1 MKTFKKLYFLLN
13 IQQRKRAGLLLI
25 MILFMGILDMIGVAS
40 VMPFIAVLT
49 NPNLIETNIILKYIY
64 QISSIFGVQNNQQFL
79 FILGI
84 LLFFILIF
92 TLTFKAIVTYVQLR
106 FILMLEHTIGKRL
119 VEGYLHQPY
128 SWFLNRHSADFGKTI
143 LSESG
148 KIAGRGIGNFMD
160 LVAKI
165 VLTVAIIILLIIV
178 DPKLALIIGA
188 TLGISYIV
196 IFFSVNT
203 YLKRIGDESLKNN
216 ELRFTAV
223 TEAFSAVK
231 EIKIGGLEQIYI
243 KNFSNSSRIFALTQ
257 ASASIIGQL
266 PRFFLE
272 SLGFGGVL
280 LIILYSMAKQG
291 SFSSALPIV
300 SLYVFAGYRLLPALQ
315 MIYSSFTQLV
325 FVGPSL
331 DKLHDDLKSLMPLKE
346 NQDKGTLSF
355 NKKISLKNIYYK
367 YPNSSRTALDNIG
380 LSIPLNSTIGL
391 IGATGCGKTTL
402 VDIIMGLLEPQ
413 KGSLEV
419 DDKIITKQNLRSWQ
433 RLIGYVPQHIYLSDD
448 TVAANIAFGVE
459 LKDVDQESIEKVSKT
474 ANLHE
479 FVIEELPKQYETKI
493 GERGIRL
500 SGGQRQRIGIA
511 RALYHRPK
519 VLILDEAT
527 SALDNKTEKLVM
539 DALNSFSKDITTV
552 IIAHRLSTVIN
563 CDKIFILEKG
573 KLKNEGTFQE
583 LININENFRIKGNN

>member
-13 IQQRKRAGLLLI
+13 IHQRKRAGLLLM

-40 VMPFIAVLT
+40 VMPFMAVLT
-49 NPNLIETNIILKYIY
+49 NPNLIETNIILKYMY
-64 QISSIFGVQNNQQFL
+64 QTSSIFGVKNNQQFL

-92 TLTFKAIVTYVQLR
+92 TLAFKAIVTYVQLR
-106 FILMLEHTIGKRL
+106 FLLMLEHTIGKRL

-160 LVAKI
+160 LVTKI
-165 VLTVAIIILLIIV
+165 VLTVAITILLIIV

-257 ASASIIGQL
+257 ASASITAQL

-280 LIILYSMAKQG
+280 LIILYSMAKEG

-325 FVGPSL
+325 FISSSL
-331 DKLHDDLKSLMPLKE
+331 DKLHDDLKSLTPPKE
-346 NQDKGTLSF
+346 NQDKGVLFF
-355 NKKISLKNIYYK
+355 NKKISLKNIHYK
-367 YPNSSRTALDNIG
+367 YPNSSRRALDNIS

-539 DALNSFSKDITTV
+539 DALNTFSKDITTV

>member
-49 NPNLIETNIILKYIY
+49 NPNLIETNIILKYMY

-325 FVGPSL
+325 FVSPSL

-355 NKKISLKNIYYK
+355 NKKISLKNIHYK

-539 DALNSFSKDITTV
+539 DALNTFSKDITTV

-583 LININENFRIKGNN
+583 LININENFLIKGNN